1 MTHIKALAPVME
13 LKEINAETG
22 VFTGYASVYNK
33 VDSYNDSI
41 APGAYAE
48 SLVEHRRNGTMPKLF
63 WCHDQREPLGKFLDA
78 SEDGRGLHVEGR
90 LNLKVQRAREA
101 YALLAEGDLD
111 GMSIGYIPI
120 KAEPHPN
127 KPGVNLLRQ
136 IKLLEVSLVP
146 IGADRFARVSS
157 VKSDRWADLEDFAQ
171 RLRDGAP
178 PPIKDFEQLLR
189 DAGVPKS
196 MAIRIASVGYAKA
209 IRSDSDG
216 DDTAKTAG
224 MDQALAELRAS
235 LTGFSITP

>member
-1 MTHIKALAPVME
+1 MAQVKALAPVME

-33 VDSYNDSI
+33 IDSYNDSI

-63 WCHDQREPLGKFLDA
+63 WCHDPRECLGRFLDA
-78 SEDGRGLHVEGR
+78 SEDGKGLFVEGR

-111 GMSIGYIPI
+111 GMSIGYVPI
-120 KAEPHPN
+120 KAEPHPT
-127 KPGVNLLRQ
+127 KPGVQLLKQ
-136 IKLLEVSLVP
+136 IKLHEVSLVP
-146 IGADRFARVSS
+146 IGADRFARVTG
-157 VKSDRWADLEDFAQ
+157 VKSDRWGDLEEFAQ
-171 RLRDGAP
+171 ALRDGSP

-196 MAIRIASVGYAKA
+196 MAVRIASVGYAKA
-209 IRSDSDG
+209 IRSDSEG
-216 DDTAKTAG
+216 DETAKSAG
-224 MDQALAELRAS
+224 LDQVLKELRAAAA
-235 LTGFSITP
+235 GFSITP